1 MRLRG
6 LPRSKDLALI
16 YYNKPAKK
24 RPKPGQSS
32 RDAVKVGDFIGY
44 CGYERDEIVGT
55 AIAMVRRKGN
65 SKGKGN
71 HTVECVVISEL
82 MEGGEDFCNLHIVAL
97 AGSFPV
103 PSPEELVEIRRKHRL
118 KYQALMRERR
128 VAA

>member
-1 MRLRG
+1 M
-6 LPRSKDLALI
+6 I

-24 RPKPGQSS
+24 RPKPSQAS

-44 CGYERDEIVGT
+44 SGHDCNEVVGT

-65 SKGKGN
+65 SRGKGYR
-71 HTVECVVISEL
+71 TVECVVISEL

-103 PSPEELVEIRRKHRL
+103 PSPEELVEIRRRHRL
-118 KYQALMRERR
+118 KHQALMRERR